1 MNGPWARLEKK
12 KFSYFSW
19 RAEINY
25 FFVKQILN
33 SVLRPANDGKTD
45 FPSWQFC
52 SCSWTGGGRGG
63 GYRVSVV
70 SKSHILDR
78 VILAFEALHLNN
90 KANLKIAS
98 VPLCCSFTDVCC
110 NINALISSLT
120 NLNCFN
126 IYVPISRLQG
136 EIQMK
141 YQNKSLTTCLLRAK
155 VNVQRT

>member
-1 MNGPWARLEKK
+1 MM
-12 KFSYFSW
+12 
-19 RAEINY
+19 
-25 FFVKQILN
+25 
-33 SVLRPANDGKTD
+33 ANDGN
-45 FPSWQFC
+45 P
-52 SCSWTGGGRGG
+52 
-63 GYRVSVV
+63 VSVV

-110 NINALISSLT
+110 NISALIISSLT

-136 EIQMK
+136 VIQMK
-141 YQNKSLTTCLLRAK
+141 YLNKSLTTCLLRASVK
-155 VNVQRT
+155 VQRT